1 MAYDRM
7 YIANK
12 TQEMALMIGRSGCT
26 YVWEFGNADLLYQFF
41 KDSYPGDEIFIA
53 YESDKDFNEQEYEW
67 LNKIDDNFTFKFY
80 KDEE

>member
-1 MAYDRM
+1 MANDRM
-7 YIANK
+7 YILNK
-12 TQEMALMIGRSGCT
+12 TQEVALMIGRSGFT

-41 KDSYPGDEIFIA
+41 KDSYPGDEIVIA
-53 YESDKDFNEQEYEW
+53 YESDNFNEQDYEW